1 MKLNAEQIKEFDS
14 YIRKWQV
21 IMSLGDWRIERGSK
35 PAPKGAMAC
44 VEFDDEARLV
54 TYRLG
59 DFGHAPITSKVLEE
73 TAIHELLHVRF
84 KDLIAA
90 AHSRDD
96 DMLEAQEHRVIN
108 VFERLLI
115 EASNVCTDPK

>member
-1 MKLNAEQIKEFDS
+1 MKLSPEQINEFDA
-14 YIRKWQV
+14 YVRKWQDV
-21 IMSLGDWRIERGSK
+21 LSLKDWRVERSNRA
-35 PAPKGAMAC
+35 APKGAMAC

-59 DFGHAPITSKVLEE
+59 DFGNAPITSKVLEE

-90 AHSRDD
+90 ASSRDD
-96 DMLEAQEHRVIN
+96 DMLESQEHRVIN

-115 EASNVCTDPK
+115 EGNHGCTSSK

>member
-1 MKLNAEQIKEFDS
+1 MKLNAEQTKQFAA
-14 YIRKWQV
+14 YIRKWQL
-21 IMSLGDWRIERGSK
+21 ILSLGDWRVERGSK
-35 PAPKGAMAC
+35 PAPKGVMAC

-59 DFGHAPITSKVLEE
+59 DFGNAPITSKVLEE

-96 DMLEAQEHRVIN
+96 DALESQEHRVIN

-115 EASNVCTDPK
+115 EVIDGGS